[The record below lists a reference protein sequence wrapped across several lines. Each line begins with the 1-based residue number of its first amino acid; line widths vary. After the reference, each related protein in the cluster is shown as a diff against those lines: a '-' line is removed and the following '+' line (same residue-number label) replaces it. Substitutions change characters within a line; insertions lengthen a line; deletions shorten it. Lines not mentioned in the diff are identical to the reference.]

1 MQHPTAHVSWNA
13 HLYLVY
19 LVGDD
24 LLSQDG
30 NIVRFR
36 LSKARGK
43 GEGPGKEEGRGRR
56 RKARGR
62 GLVGGG
68 GGRGRG
74 NKDQQYQTSINGA
87 PIRSTNKNFFL
98 SIGF

>member
-1 MQHPTAHVSWNA
+1 MQYSTTHVSCNA

-36 LSKARGK
+36 LSKARGERPR
-43 GEGPGKEEGRGRR
+43 GEGRR
-56 RKARGR
+56 RKGGEGGTR
-62 GLVGGG
+62 GGG
-68 GGRGRG
+68 GGRGVVGGRWAG
-74 NKDQQYQTSINGA
+74 VGEQETVVSYQPYQYQ
-87 PIRSTNKNFFL
+87 
-98 SIGF
+98 